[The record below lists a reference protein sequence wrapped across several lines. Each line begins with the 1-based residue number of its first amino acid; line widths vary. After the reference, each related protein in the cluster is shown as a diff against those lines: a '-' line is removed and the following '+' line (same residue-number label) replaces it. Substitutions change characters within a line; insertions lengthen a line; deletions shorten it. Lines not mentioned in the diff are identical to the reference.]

1 MVDKNIY
8 IVQGEIITVV
18 SAIKRNSRWNTH
30 TPLDEEQDPLL
41 NSFSHLKE
49 TLNNIKELSDV
60 EPNVFL
66 RPFLEVVRSE
76 DTTGPITGLAL
87 TSVNKFL
94 SYGLIDANHEA
105 AAEAIENMADAV
117 THARFVGT
125 DPASDEVVLM
135 KILQV
140 LRTLLLTPV
149 GAHLTNESV
158 CEIMQSCFRIC
169 FEVRLS
175 ELLRKSAEHTLVDM
189 VQLLF
194 SRLPQFKEEA
204 KSFVGANMKKLK
216 MRAGGMSES
225 SKWKKQKRS
234 PRPPHHM
241 VRSAS
246 GGLEQAPPATLS
258 HNNLTG
264 GDLFIEQV
272 SLSVPDSMASSMSS
286 PTDSGLDTCSK
297 ATSREDLTD
306 LDQSSSVATTPG
318 TATSPSTE
326 PGRLDAQSEGRQVD
340 RAQSAS
346 VESIP
351 EVLEDRDSVTEQSD
365 SASIHDMDYVNP
377 RGVRFTP
384 QQMCTFPNHVQSIE
398 FTIIGLQVVETSQ
411 G

>member
-1 MVDKNIY
+1 M
-8 IVQGEIITVV
+8 
-18 SAIKRNSRWNTH
+18 
-30 TPLDEEQDPLL
+30 
-41 NSFSHLKE
+41 
-49 TLNNIKELSDV
+49 KELSDV

-169 FEVRLS
+169 FEMRLS

-204 KSFVGANMKKLK
+204 KSYVGANMKKNFSRSL
-216 MRAGGMSES
+216 MFFLERSGFFAALLDTRPS
-225 SKWKKQKRS
+225 SKASLCVQMHSHLPAAS
-234 PRPPHHM
+234 P
-241 VRSAS
+241 
-246 GGLEQAPPATLS
+246 EQALHWWCPDPAAESTL
-258 HNNLTG
+258 
-264 GDLFIEQV
+264 GDG
-272 SLSVPDSMASSMSS
+272 PGASWTYLEALNPSS
-286 PTDSGLDTCSK
+286 QQLNP
-297 ATSREDLTD
+297 
-306 LDQSSSVATTPG
+306 
-318 TATSPSTE
+318 SP
-326 PGRLDAQSEGRQVD
+326 
-340 RAQSAS
+340 
-346 VESIP
+346 
-351 EVLEDRDSVTEQSD
+351 
-365 SASIHDMDYVNP
+365 
-377 RGVRFTP
+377 
-384 QQMCTFPNHVQSIE
+384 
-398 FTIIGLQVVETSQ
+398 
-411 G
+411 